1 MPEKSQLRHY
11 IKSCN
16 QNFFS
21 RFPPKTAPDRVSKV
35 LRSNPDGGPDHAEP
49 TGDLIKELEGPVVD
63 VRLLK
68 LEVVLQ
74 AGQQMRHL
82 YTLLVSSLS
91 NLALS
96 HVMYVC
102 VCVCRMLA
110 TVHLLL
116 RICFQGPVV
125 ITRFDNSSSLSQ
137 TQMPLYSE
145 VLVSGSKR
153 IDQDKN

>member
-16 QNFFS
+16 RNFFS

-74 AGQQMRHL
+74 AGQQMCHL
-82 YTLLVSSLS
+82 CNFFVSSLS
-91 NLALS
+91 NLVLS
-96 HVMYVC
+96 HVRLRVRLC
-102 VCVCRMLA
+102 VLDVGNCAFAAAYMFPRTCR
-110 TVHLLL
+110 
-116 RICFQGPVV
+116 
-125 ITRFDNSSSLSQ
+125 DN
-137 TQMPLYSE
+137 
-145 VLVSGSKR
+145 K
-153 IDQDKN
+153 I

>member
-1 MPEKSQLRHY
+1 MPEKSQLAHY

-16 QNFFS
+16 RNFFS
-21 RFPPKTAPDRVSKV
+21 RFPPKIAPDRVSKV

-74 AGQQMRHL
+74 AGQQMCHL
-82 YTLLVSSLS
+82 CSFFVSSLL

-96 HVMYVC
+96 HIMC
-102 VCVCRMLA
+102 VYVCRMLA

-116 RICFQGPVV
+116 RMCFQGPVV

-145 VLVSGSKR
+145 VLVWGSKR
-153 IDQDKN
+153 TDQDKN

>member
-1 MPEKSQLRHY
+1 MPEKSQLSHY
-11 IKSCN
+11 KKKLQSKFLFK
-16 QNFFS
+16 NFP
-21 RFPPKTAPDRVSKV
+21 RKIAPDRVSKV

-91 NLALS
+91 NLALN
-96 HVMYVC
+96 HVRLRVRLCLWDVGNCAFAAAYMFPRT
-102 VCVCRMLA
+102 CR
-110 TVHLLL
+110 
-116 RICFQGPVV
+116 
-125 ITRFDNSSSLSQ
+125 DN
-137 TQMPLYSE
+137 
-145 VLVSGSKR
+145 K
-153 IDQDKN
+153 IW